1 MKTKQ
6 YKVGQ
11 YVFLSV
17 VGFIIFAAGLLLL
30 KMLPEADGILKVLP
44 YICVG
49 VGAGVFGGN
58 LGTAIINNTI
68 MKNPKMAKHVEIEE
82 KDERNEVIRN
92 KAKAR
97 AYDLMVFVYSAMLLA
112 FALMQVNMYVILM
125 LVIMYLFI
133 IFTNVYYRTK
143 YHKEM

>member
-6 YKVGQ
+6 YKVGLH
-11 YVFLSV
+11 VFLSV
-17 VGFIIFAAGLLLL
+17 VGFIIFAAGLVLL
-30 KMLPEADGILKVLP
+30 KLLPDADGILKVLP

-58 LGTAIINNTI
+58 LGTAIVNNTI
-68 MKNPKMAKHVEIEE
+68 MKNPKMAKQVEIEE

-97 AYDLMVFVYSAMLLA
+97 AYDLMVYVYSAVLLA
-112 FALMQVNMYVILM
+112 FALMQVNMYVILI
-125 LVIMYLFI
+125 LAIMYLFI
-133 IFTNVYYRTK
+133 NFTYIYYRIK

>member
-1 MKTKQ
+1 MKQ
-6 YKVGQ
+6 YKVGR

-17 VGFIIFAAGLLLL
+17 LGFVIFGAGLVLIKLF
-30 KMLPEADGILKVLP
+30 PEAEGILKTLP

-58 LGTAIINNTI
+58 LGAAISNRI
-68 MKNPKMAKHVEIEE
+68 MIKNPQAAKQSEIEE
-82 KDERNEVIRN
+82 KDERNQTIRN

-97 AYDLMVFVYSAMLLA
+97 AYDLMIYAFAAILLA
-112 FALMQVNMYVILM
+112 FALMQVDVYVILT
-125 LVIMYLFI
+125 LVAIYLFFVI
-133 IFTNVYYRTK
+133 SNAYFLTK